1 MIRRNDTAATA
12 KPAVLLGDRR
22 GPVLGAAALVVAA
35 VIALAG
41 GAKEALFFLGAASAA
56 RVAVPV
62 VGRLALRWNAV
73 VLPGGRY
80 AHPRKTP
87 LLGGLAIAAPFVAFL
102 AYEGSPRSLGFAAG
116 ALLIAGVGAIDDLRG
131 IPPRGKL
138 AAQAAAALV
147 LFASGHRLPEVSFP
161 PLGAVPT
168 SGIEVLLVVFW
179 VVLVTNAINLVD
191 GMDGL
196 AATAA
201 LVAALAA
208 FAAGVAPLGAL
219 VLAGAI
225 LGFLRFNLPPA
236 QIFLGDSGSMLLG
249 YATAGLLLG
258 GPAPLNAPLVLAI
271 VALPVGDA
279 AISTLRRLLRGKPVF
294 TGDRG
299 HVHHRLLDAWKCPRR
314 VLLFLALFAAAHALA
329 ACLFR
334 DLRALGAS
342 AILWGGLGLYLLGRA
357 KPRWS
362 RILLD
367 RKRFRRLHLTRSY
380 ATEALHLAERG
391 ADVAAVLDRVAADLG
406 LVSLRVGSLRAERPC
421 PKGVFQV
428 EEHIDC
434 GDSVA
439 SWSAAFEPADLVLA
453 EERRT
458 ILCDLLRLAHR
469 RLVALEG
476 TAYRMA
482 GPLPQRPPV
491 VRDGKPRIHFVAE
504 GRAGLARVAPL
515 VRETRRRGTLEPV
528 VVHTGRRDDL
538 LLTDAQLREL
548 ALEGPD
554 IDLDVAPAETIV
566 LTARVMERYH
576 ALLDAGRPAAVV
588 VGDSDPALACALVAK
603 EMGVPVAQVAPE
615 AAAAAPGP
623 LRRVLRDSLAPEGD
637 RGRRPGS
644 RGEHLLLADGL
655 GRTREAP
662 LDDLLPALEALLVEG
677 PRA

>member
-1 MIRRNDTAATA
+1 MIRRSDSA
-12 KPAVLLGDRR
+12 KPPALLGDRR
-22 GPVLGAAALVVAA
+22 GPVVGAAALLAA
-35 VIALAG
+35 AAIALTA
-41 GAKEALFFLGAASAA
+41 GAKAALFFLGAASAA

-87 LLGGLAIAAPFVAFL
+87 LLGGLAIALPFVAFL
-102 AYEGSPRSLGFAAG
+102 AYEGSPRSIGFALG
-116 ALLIAGVGAIDDLRG
+116 ALLVAGVGVYDDLRG
-131 IPPRGKL
+131 ASPRGKL
-138 AAQAAAALV
+138 AAQAAAGLI
-147 LFASGHRLPEVSFP
+147 LFASGHRVPEVSFP
-161 PLGAVPT
+161 PFGVLPT
-168 SGIEVLLVVFW
+168 AGIEVLLVVFW

-196 AATAA
+196 AATAS

-208 FAAGVAPLGAL
+208 AATGMAPLAAI

-236 QIFLGDSGSMLLG
+236 QIFLGDSGSLFLG
-249 YATAGLLLG
+249 FATAGLLLG
-258 GPAPLNAPLVLAI
+258 GQAPLNAPLVLAI

-279 AISTLRRLLRGKPVF
+279 ALSTLRRLLRGKPVF

-299 HVHHRLLDAWKCPRR
+299 HVHHRLLDAWKSPRR
-314 VLLFLALFAAAHALA
+314 VLPFLALFAVAHAVSAVL
-329 ACLFR
+329 LH
-334 DLRALGAS
+334 DLRAVALS
-342 AILWGGLGLYLLGRA
+342 ALLWGGLGLYLLGRA

-367 RKRFRRLHLTRSY
+367 RKRFRRLHLSRSY
-380 ATEALHLAERG
+380 AADALGLAER
-391 ADVAAVLDRVAADLG
+391 APDVAAVLDRVAADLG
-406 LVSLRVGSLRAERPC
+406 LVSLRVGSLRVERPC
-421 PKGVFQV
+421 PPGSIQV

-439 SWSAAFEPADLVLA
+439 SWSAAFEPSDTVLA
-453 EERRT
+453 EEQRT

-482 GPLPQRPPV
+482 EPVLPKPPPV
-491 VRDGKPRIHFVAE
+491 RTGKPRIHFVAE

-515 VRETRRRGTLEPV
+515 VRETRGRGLLEPV
-528 VVHTGRRDDL
+528 VVHIGRRDDL
-538 LLTDAQLREL
+538 MLTDAQMKEL

-554 IDLDVAPAETIV
+554 VDLDVAPAETIV

-576 ALLDAGRPAAVV
+576 ALLDAGCPAAVV
-588 VGDSDPALACALVAK
+588 VGDSEPSLACALVAK
-603 EMGVPVAQVAPE
+603 EMGVAVAQVAPD
-615 AAAAAPGP
+615 AGSAPPGP
-623 LRRVLRDSLAPEGD
+623 LRRSLRDSLAPSGD
-637 RGRRPGS
+637 RGRRPAG
-644 RGEHLLLADGL
+644 RVAQLLLADGL

-662 LDDLLPALEALLVEG
+662 LEDLIPALEALLVDG
-677 PRA
+677 RPA